1 MSLLPTERLVVGLCP
16 AQVGLIRV
24 RSTWRNREAAH
35 RTFEVAAPADDK
47 AVWQGPLDGLAAW
60 LAGDPPRHVKATLV
74 LSNRFVRFAL
84 VPWSDAAS
92 STEEENALAQ
102 ACFESRYGDMTGWTI
117 RFDAG
122 EYGKARVACA
132 FETAQ
137 LDAYRELFS
146 RHGLACQGVRPAFVA
161 AWNRYRRD
169 FERDVGK
176 EDAIFAMAESGMLVM
191 ASRRAGAWHSLRST
205 AMRDDGGELPALIE
219 REAVLQGFA
228 AMPPVWIVTAGR
240 PGRDLAALPKENRR
254 LRVIENVDPA
264 VAVMTTALGLAEL
277 EAGR

>member
-1 MSLLPTERLVVGLCP
+1 LPTERLVVGLCP
-16 AQVGLIRV
+16 AQVGLIHV
-24 RSTWRNREAAH
+24 RSSWRDKEISH
-35 RTFEVAAPADDK
+35 RTLDVASPM
-47 AVWQGPLDGLAAW
+47 DGLPDL
-60 LAGDPPRHVKATLV
+60 LAGNAPHRAKATLV

-92 STEEENALAQ
+92 STEEEKALAQ

-122 EYGKARVACA
+122 EYGKARIACA
-132 FETAQ
+132 VETAQ
-137 LDAYRELFS
+137 LDACRELFS

-161 AWNRYRRD
+161 AWNRYRREL
-169 FERDVGK
+169 ERDVGK
-176 EDAIFAMAESGMLVM
+176 EDAIFAMIEPGTLVM

-205 AMRDDGGELPALIE
+205 AMRDDVRELPALIE

-228 AMPPVWIVTAGR
+228 AMPPVWIVA
-240 PGRDLAALPKENRR
+240 PGKSGSDLAAIPKENRW
-254 LRVIENVDPA
+254 LRVLENVDPA
-264 VAVMTTALGLAEL
+264 ATTTALGLAEL